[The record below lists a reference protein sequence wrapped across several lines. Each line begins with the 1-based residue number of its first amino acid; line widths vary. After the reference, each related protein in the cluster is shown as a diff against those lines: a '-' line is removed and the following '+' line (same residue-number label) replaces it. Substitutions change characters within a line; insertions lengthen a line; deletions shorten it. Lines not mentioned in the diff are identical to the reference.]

1 MKLQPKKYKMKNTEK
16 NIKVIIGTPNSDGYS
31 WNYTHYL
38 MSEDEY
44 KENKKNLQGSSCS
57 IMIEK

>member
-1 MKLQPKKYKMKNTEK
+1 MKNTEK